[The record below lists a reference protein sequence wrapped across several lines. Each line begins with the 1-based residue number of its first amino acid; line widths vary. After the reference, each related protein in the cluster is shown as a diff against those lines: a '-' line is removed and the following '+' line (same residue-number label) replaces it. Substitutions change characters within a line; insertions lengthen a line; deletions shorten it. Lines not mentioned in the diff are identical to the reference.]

1 MPDKTCTIFCKDWS
15 ASPSGFFSWSGRLG
29 PGLRI
34 AFLIQHLRDI
44 ASVDEHIGDEAIV
57 DISSER
63 DDADGST
70 AEQFFQSLFGGLAT
84 WLVQFRRVDAS
95 ESDALGPISKCVTIN
110 HLDVSTV
117 DRALDATEW
126 CKGLPT
132 EQGSKTSATGSAQP
146 FGLLVRMESFLT
158 VKSVGIQGAPG
169 SWFWFPAEVTRQAK
183 FGLGCPGS

>member
-1 MPDKTCTIFCKDWS
+1 MLDKTCTIFCKDWS
-15 ASPSGFFSWSGRLG
+15 ASPSGFFSWSGRLE

-57 DISSER
+57 DISSKR

-110 HLDVSTV
+110 HLDVPTV
-117 DRALDATEW
+117 DRAGACLLRPLTTSVQNQSAVHRRSPRCDYIP
-126 CKGLPT
+126 LF
-132 EQGSKTSATGSAQP
+132 SATSLA
-146 FGLLVRMESFLT
+146 
-158 VKSVGIQGAPG
+158 
-169 SWFWFPAEVTRQAK
+169 AEVLL
-183 FGLGCPGS
+183 FEFSHSL

>member
-15 ASPSGFFSWSGRLG
+15 ANPSGFFSWLGRLG

-34 AFLIQHLRDI
+34 AFLSQHLRDI

-57 DISSER
+57 DISSKW

-110 HLDVSTV
+110 HLDVPTV

-132 EQGSKTSATGSAQP
+132 E
-146 FGLLVRMESFLT
+146 
-158 VKSVGIQGAPG
+158 
-169 SWFWFPAEVTRQAK
+169 
-183 FGLGCPGS
+183 